1 MVAPGADPI
10 KEADTLSYRSIC
22 LAKLS
27 EILIPITVHGTSL
40 APPPVAEFGNVTH
53 GHEVIP
59 EPCRPPGCLVPR
71 PRSGTTALQDQG
83 RIHGWR
89 FVG

>member
-53 GHEVIP
+53 GY
-59 EPCRPPGCLVPR
+59 
-71 PRSGTTALQDQG
+71 
-83 RIHGWR
+83 
-89 FVG
+89 